1 MNKYLLGFGAVALVL
16 GGTWFAVKNNGE
28 AEVAQINDVVD
39 NSSSVKEFTIT
50 TSNFKFSESMMTVK
64 KGDTVK
70 ITVKNMDGFHD
81 FVIDEFGVAT
91 KKLQAGQ
98 EETLTFIADKAGSFE
113 FYCSVGS
120 HRKMGMKG
128 TLTVLE

>member
-16 GGTWFAVKNNGE
+16 GGTWLAVKNSGE
-28 AEVAQINDVVD
+28 AEVAPVNEVVEMPG
-39 NSSSVKEFTIT
+39 VKEFTIT

-70 ITVKNMDGFHD
+70 ITVKNTDGFHD

-128 TLTVLE
+128 MLVVTE